1 MQDKVQTISEL
12 ELDVDS
18 LWRVDDELLTIEQVK
33 TENLSNYTPIGY
45 WLPVVVGAGCYC
57 YFTDKQ
63 KAVEALKV
71 EIEEKIQELKDHLNS
86 LN

>member
-1 MQDKVQTISEL
+1 MQDKAQLISEL
-12 ELDVDS
+12 DIDS
-18 LWRVDDELLTIEQVK
+18 VWRVDTGLLSLEEVK
-33 TENLSNYTPIGY
+33 TSNFREGVYSNTWYLAMIGS
-45 WLPVVVGAGCYC
+45 GCYC

-71 EIEEKIQELKDHLNS
+71 EIEDKIQELKDHLDS